1 MAREIDE
8 RITSAWKRFGQYSM
22 FMRDQR
28 MPMCLKRKIMDTVIL
43 LAMTYGAETWALT
56 NHQREKL
63 AITQRS
69 MERSMLGVTRRDKI
83 RNEDLRARTKVK
95 DVIEKVIEAKGKKDE
110 VVKIKIG
117 IIELDGKRLKI
128 RRSSLLPVDVRKSD
142 TLVPVKNAGVQ
153 KQLAHNRHLR
163 DHNETEWLLLYPD
176 MDIVGNIPGSSE
188 KFSVEKYKNELG
200 RPYSRVNLYI
210 CKMLDFE
217 VANDLTEDLEETVV
231 PDTADVFEDNS
242 VQENSSQI
250 ICELGN
256 SQQVNATPD
265 NFVEVNHA
273 HTNAVP
279 ASLAKASL
287 VEASHV
293 QTNPVPSNVV
303 NVDNS
308 CVEAVSFQVDSFSV
322 EQIIMEPGEMPA
334 QIFQDADVTESL
346 LDNIEPEPNLVQPAQ
361 VNLPRNN
368 CMC

>member
-1 MAREIDE
+1 
-8 RITSAWKRFGQYSM
+8 
-22 FMRDQR
+22 
-28 MPMCLKRKIMDTVIL
+28 
-43 LAMTYGAETWALT
+43 
-56 NHQREKL
+56 
-63 AITQRS
+63 
-69 MERSMLGVTRRDKI
+69 
-83 RNEDLRARTKVK
+83 
-95 DVIEKVIEAKGKKDE
+95 
-110 VVKIKIG
+110 
-117 IIELDGKRLKI
+117 
-128 RRSSLLPVDVRKSD
+128 
-142 TLVPVKNAGVQ
+142 
-153 KQLAHNRHLR
+153 
-163 DHNETEWLLLYPD
+163 
-176 MDIVGNIPGSSE
+176 
-188 KFSVEKYKNELG
+188 
-200 RPYSRVNLYI
+200 
-210 CKMLDFE
+210 MLDFE
-217 VANDLTEDLEETVV
+217 VANDLTEDLKETVV

-346 LDNIEPEPNLVQPAQ
+346 LDIIEPEPNLVQPAQ
-361 VNLPRNN
+361 VNLPEEQLHVLDLLIHRTTL
-368 CMC
+368 